1 MPREDWGG
9 KKRSRE
15 KGGGRKEIRV
25 MESCEGGWEG
35 WREEG
40 GGRKGQG
47 TLGGDRR
54 KWGGREEER
63 GEEGCGQM
71 SRTRE
76 KTSEDYYCF
85 QLGEAASFPSL

>member
-1 MPREDWGG
+1 M
-9 KKRSRE
+9 
-15 KGGGRKEIRV
+15 
-25 MESCEGGWEG
+25 
-35 WREEG
+35 
-40 GGRKGQG
+40 
-47 TLGGDRR
+47 GGDRR